1 MKKLYDFTEGDTV
14 KVSGIHTSPE
24 RRRLYEA
31 LGIFEDASLR
41 IFLISGKKVILMA
54 GVTKIALSGM
64 AADEIT
70 AEKQ

>member
-14 KVSGIHTSPE
+14 KVSGIYTSPE